1 MSSRHAARKTKM
13 FKQCEKYFR
22 AHCHVLVVLV
32 LLSIL
37 GTAVSIVSPYITGNI
52 ITDISSGHSLFPI
65 LHKCKVLLLLFLLSH
80 AMGVFSSVLKLKIEL
95 SMGTGENPSRSV
107 WDFCLLRQAP
117 KKSV

>member
-1 MSSRHAARKTKM
+1 M

-65 LHKCKVLLLLFLLSH
+65 LHKCKVLFLLFLLSV
-80 AMGVFSSVLKLKIEL
+80 AKSVLLRPKDILL
-95 SMGTGENPSRSV
+95 SWNRHYTQAEN
-107 WDFCLLRQAP
+107 
-117 KKSV
+117 